1 MITLLSV
8 VGDSDVRPK
17 HTEVGKGVPLTSP
30 FIEEIY
36 GAHIDGLTKR
46 PYSTDLSARAHRV
59 LGRDDTTTHPPGTRD
74 ACPTTEITVTK
85 GGLWGS
91 RRGCRVGGR
100 LCQLRVRGR

>member
-36 GAHIDGLTKR
+36 G
-46 PYSTDLSARAHRV
+46 
-59 LGRDDTTTHPPGTRD
+59 
-74 ACPTTEITVTK
+74 E
-85 GGLWGS
+85 
-91 RRGCRVGGR
+91 
-100 LCQLRVRGR
+100 VRGDAIPEGSVEFALLAQDTPGCLD